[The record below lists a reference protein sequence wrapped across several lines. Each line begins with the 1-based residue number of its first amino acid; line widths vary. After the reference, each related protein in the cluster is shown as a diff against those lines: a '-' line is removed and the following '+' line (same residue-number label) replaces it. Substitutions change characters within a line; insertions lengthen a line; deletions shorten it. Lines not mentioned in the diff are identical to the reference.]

1 MLNSKMN
8 IRKVYN
14 IYYSSDNLPEN
25 GWIQSCVYCEC
36 YTANRSFYK
45 SIKNKKKKYID
56 IYCYLCKPC
65 LRNINKH
72 SEVKEKYDKICNKM
86 INENKNLIMK
96 YT

>member
-1 MLNSKMN
+1 MVGFKAVFIVNA
-8 IRKVYN
+8 IPQTAPFIKVLK
-14 IYYSSDNLPEN
+14 I
-25 GWIQSCVYCEC
+25 
-36 YTANRSFYK
+36 
-45 SIKNKKKKYID
+45 KKKKYID

-86 INENKNLIMK
+86 IKENKNLIMK